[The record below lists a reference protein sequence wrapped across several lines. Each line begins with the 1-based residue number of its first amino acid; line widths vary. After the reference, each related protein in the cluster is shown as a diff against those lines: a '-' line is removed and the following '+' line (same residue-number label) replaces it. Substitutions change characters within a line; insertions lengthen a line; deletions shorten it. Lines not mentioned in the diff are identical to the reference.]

1 MTERPPFHT
10 KQHPEK
16 NMKVLVIDGQGG
28 GVGRQLAV
36 QIKQAFPDIELM
48 AVGTNTIATS
58 AMMKGGADTAATGE
72 NAVLVGARKADVI
85 IGPLGIVVA
94 DSLGGEITPAMANA
108 VAQSEAKRILLPFKH
123 CDNVIVGVSD
133 YALGNLI
140 QQAVEELRKI
150 IS

>member
-36 QIKQAFPDIELM
+36 QIKQAFPDVELM

-58 AMMKGGADTAATGE
+58 AMMKGGADAAATGE

-108 VAQSEAKRILLPFKH
+108 VAQSGAKRILLPFKH

-133 YALGNLI
+133 YTLGNLI
-140 QQAVEELRKI
+140 QQAIEELRKI
-150 IS
+150 VS

>member
-1 MTERPPFHT
+1 
-10 KQHPEK
+10 
-16 NMKVLVIDGQGG
+16 MKILVVDGQGG

-36 QIKQAFPDIELM
+36 QIKQAFPDVQLM

-72 NAVLVGARKADVI
+72 NAVLVAARKADVI
-85 IGPLGIVVA
+85 LGPLGIVVA

-108 VAQSEAKRILLPFKH
+108 VAQSGAKRILLPFKH

-133 YALGNLI
+133 YALTGLI
-140 QQAVEELRKI
+140 QQAIEELRKI
-150 IS
+150 IA